1 MPLPKVQIIHPING
15 GDPCG
20 INYDIFG
27 GMGTTFGP
35 VLGAIILK
43 IIEEVLRINF
53 VYGHMIVYGIILVV
67 VNPISTQGTLMRS
80 WPKGI

>member
-1 MPLPKVQIIHPING
+1 MT
-15 GDPCG
+15 
-20 INYDIFG
+20 IFG

-67 VNPISTQGTLMRS
+67 VILYL
-80 WPKGI
+80 PKGLLGVLGQKEYGDRIMSLFKFKTKT